1 MTKDLPPFPLKA
13 QTQWFHVF
21 RAMIDQGDIARIGPH
36 AFTVYA
42 VIKAHANY
50 HSGMASPSIERIA
63 EQSGVSVAQVKR
75 ALVVLETDGLILI
88 TKSGRSN
95 NYTLCE
101 KIQITK
107 ADRPHTLATWAY
119 VPKRAGDTIKELKLA
134 LDADEI
140 TCTKILNIERL
151 NVQINLAE
159 GNSQID
165 SQTVNID
172 WDRFPPSIR
181 DMLRKNLKLE

>member
-1 MTKDLPPFPLKA
+1 
-13 QTQWFHVF
+13 
-21 RAMIDQGDIARIGPH
+21 
-36 AFTVYA
+36 
-42 VIKAHANY
+42 
-50 HSGMASPSIERIA
+50 
-63 EQSGVSVAQVKR
+63 
-75 ALVVLETDGLILI
+75 
-88 TKSGRSN
+88 
-95 NYTLCE
+95 
-101 KIQITK
+101 
-107 ADRPHTLATWAY
+107 
-119 VPKRAGDTIKELKLA
+119 